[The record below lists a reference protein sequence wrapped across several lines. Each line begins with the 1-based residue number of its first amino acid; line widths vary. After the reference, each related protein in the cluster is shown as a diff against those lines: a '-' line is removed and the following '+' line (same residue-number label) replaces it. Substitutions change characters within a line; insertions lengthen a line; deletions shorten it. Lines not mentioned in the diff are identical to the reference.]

1 VTQPAPAVA
10 ATVFG
15 AGLPEAVRYADLLA
29 TEGLVRGLLG
39 PREAERIWDR
49 HLLNSAVVAELLP
62 AGAQVVDVGSGAGL
76 PGIPVALA
84 RPDVRV
90 VLLEP
95 LARRCAF
102 LQEAVDSLGL
112 SDRVRVQRGRAPDAA
127 DSWPFLMD
135 YALARAVAPMDRLVS
150 WTMPLVAPGGELLAV
165 RGERA
170 EQDLQAAQP
179 GMARLGAGAGQ
190 VVEVGADLL
199 GAPVRVVR
207 VPRKQTA
214 GRKADRRGRG
224 HRRQHRRTG
233 GGAG

>member
-1 VTQPAPAVA
+1 VTQPPPPAA
-10 ATVFG
+10 AEVF
-15 AGLPEAVRYADLLA
+15 AANLPAAQRYAELLA
-29 TEGLVRGLLG
+29 TDGVVRGLLG
-39 PREAERIWDR
+39 PREAARIWDR

-62 AGAQVVDVGSGAGL
+62 SAAQVVDVGSGAGL

-84 RPDVRV
+84 RPDLQL

-102 LQEAVDSLGL
+102 LNEAVEELGL
-112 SDRVRVQRGRAPDAA
+112 AGRVRVQRGRAPDAA
-127 DSWPFLMD
+127 AGWPFLMD
-135 YALARAVAPMDRLVS
+135 YALARAVAPLDRLVS

-170 EQDLQAAQP
+170 GHELQAAQP

-190 VVEVGADLL
+190 VVELGAALL

-224 HRRQHRRTG
+224 QRRQHRG
-233 GGAG
+233 AGGAAG